1 MEKLY
6 CVYEHVFPNGKKYIG
21 ISSDVEKRW
30 RNGKGYE
37 TQGKIANAIS
47 HYGWENVKHNVI
59 VGGVTKEQAEALERY
74 LIAELDTIKN
84 GYNTAIGGENINST
98 YLNEHVLQMI
108 RESKRLDEKYS
119 ESQKQDDIVSIAEKG
134 KHNKRL
140 AELLNEI
147 DEYVVANYPE
157 IQRFKTNCV
166 YDGSLLRC
174 DSYWWYV
181 REVYL
186 VSVGEKHSV
195 SDYWKTLQSVIW
207 GGE

>member
-47 HYGWENVKHNVI
+47 RYGWENVKHNVI
-59 VGGVTKEQAEALERY
+59 VDGVTKEQAEALERY

-140 AELLNEI
+140 AELLNAI

-157 IQRFKTNCV
+157 IQSFKTNRV